1 MAGIQEMTKLFFS
14 IALNVIKFIEN
25 YNKPTKVGLLMA
37 QILQKLILR
46 SLQQAKK
53 HGKLRC
59 WNDNGNVTLNISLNM
74 MSCRNEDCNIF
85 NQLFLILLWICL

>member
-1 MAGIQEMTKLFFS
+1 MEVRKNMAGIQEITNLFSS
-14 IALNVIKFIEN
+14 IALHVIKLIEN

-59 WNDNGNVTLNISLNM
+59 WNDNGNVILNIS
-74 MSCRNEDCNIF
+74 
-85 NQLFLILLWICL
+85 